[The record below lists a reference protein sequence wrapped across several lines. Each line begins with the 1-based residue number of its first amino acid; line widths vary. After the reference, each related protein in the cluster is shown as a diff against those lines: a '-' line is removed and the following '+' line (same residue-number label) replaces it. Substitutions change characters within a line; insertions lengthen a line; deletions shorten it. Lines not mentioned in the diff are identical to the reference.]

1 MSDLSLALH
10 ALLSRKIVSLLSVLL
25 TAFGVMMALVV
36 LQFAAAAQQ
45 RIDRDG
51 KGVDI
56 VIGAKGSP
64 LQLVLSAL
72 YHADIPTGN
81 IPYTEAEKWMH
92 HPQVKQAIPLALG
105 DNWKGFRIVGTTAD
119 YAAHYGAKPAQGQL
133 WEAEFEAVA
142 GAGTGLAL
150 GQTFSGAH
158 GLGADGHSHDHQLY
172 KVVGVLGPTGSVID
186 RLILTSVNS
195 VLALHGQETTPAHE
209 EHGDHDDHHHHH
221 HDDDDH
227 DHEHHH
233 DHSEPA
239 KQPAEITALLVKTRS
254 PLANINLP
262 RSINRDSMLQAA
274 NPALEMT
281 RLSAVF
287 GLGTRSMGYISAFL
301 IGMAAL
307 SIFAGIAGSLDSRSG
322 DLAVLRALGYG
333 RHRLFGLLLMEG
345 LALTAG
351 GLALGFVMGVAGFV
365 LLAPAIPALGAQAL
379 QPDIHWLW
387 LALTVLVAGLAAS
400 LLPALRAARADPA
413 QLLSQR

>member
-1 MSDLSLALH
+1 MNDLSLALH
-10 ALLSRKIVSLLSVLL
+10 SLLSRKIVSLLSVLL

-36 LQFAAAAQQ
+36 LQFAAAAEK
-45 RIDRDG
+45 RIQRDG
-51 KGVDI
+51 VGIDI

-81 IPYTEAEKWMH
+81 IPYSEAEKWMH
-92 HPQVKQAIPLALG
+92 HPQVRQAIPLALG

-119 YAAHYGAKPAQGQL
+119 YAAHYAAKPAQGRL

-142 GAGTGLAL
+142 GAATGLAL

-158 GLGADGHSHDHQLY
+158 GLGADGHSHDHQPY
-172 KVVGVLGPTGSVID
+172 QVVGVLAPTGSVID

-195 VLALHGQETTPAHE
+195 VLALHGQETAHKHE
-209 EHGDHDDHHHHH
+209 EHH
-221 HDDDDH
+221 DH
-227 DHEHHH
+227 DHDHDHHHH
-233 DHSEPA
+233 DHSHKHNHDHSKPA

-274 NPALEMT
+274 NPALEMA
-281 RLSAVF
+281 RLNAVF
-287 GLGTRSMGYISAFL
+287 GLGARSMGYIAAFL

-333 RHRLFGLLLMEG
+333 RRRLFGLLLMEG

-351 GLALGFVMGVAGFV
+351 GLVLGFVMGAAGFV
-365 LLAPAIPALGAQAL
+365 LLAPLIPALGAGGLQA
-379 QPDIHWLW
+379 DIHWLW

-400 LLPALRAARADPA
+400 VLPALRAARANPA